1 LGLAGTGQAQNV
13 QALAEVCAG
22 LCLAG
27 ELSIIGALCSGD
39 FSRAHRVLARS
50 KAAARERKHHG

>member
-1 LGLAGTGQAQNV
+1 MTRRQA
-13 QALAEVCAG
+13 QALAEVTAA

-39 FSRAHRVLARS
+39 FSRAHRLLARG
-50 KAAARERKHHG
+50 KRMKDEG